1 MRLYEHLHLSIRK
14 SGLKKYKNQGI
25 YDNSDASSWSLLRNG
40 LWISSVCGKNTNVTM
55 ENIPGYVRSEYSCH
69 VLISPARGSAFL
81 SWISAIPQ
89 TITQNWFLLNSSTR
103 LRVMYSM
110 PWMKLPTISIQRA
123 VASMEGGLVKS
134 REW

>member
-55 ENIPGYVRSEYSCH
+55 ENIPGVRTLGILVPRSHLPCTWIGIFIPDFGHSANNYAKLIFIKFVHPSTCNVFDAVNEIAHDFYST
-69 VLISPARGSAFL
+69 GSCFH
-81 SWISAIPQ
+81 
-89 TITQNWFLLNSSTR
+89 
-103 LRVMYSM
+103 
-110 PWMKLPTISIQRA
+110 
-123 VASMEGGLVKS
+123 GG
-134 REW
+134 RTG

>member
-1 MRLYEHLHLSIRK
+1 MRLYEHLHPSIRK

-81 SWISAIPQ
+81 SRISAIPR
-89 TITQNWFLLNSSTR
+89 TITQNWFLLNSSTCN
-103 LRVMYSM
+103 VFDAANEIVHDFYSIGQ
-110 PWMKLPTISIQRA
+110 LP
-123 VASMEGGLVKS
+123 GG
-134 REW
+134 RTG